1 MGWDGHVGMILMM
14 SVWAGRHLQWQNS
27 KTDQLETSVTLWLR
41 EAIVASFFNFLQW
54 EGERERQRQKEFPV
68 QFCEVAVAGVML
80 RVGCDLPCHA
90 ATCCA
95 MLPPCVL
102 WVSRLYSWDFDT
114 RHFQPTKCNCPTLW
128 AFSSPRDYWQL
139 EKTRQLLQKVD

>member
-27 KTDQLETSVTLWLR
+27 KTDQLETSVTLCL
-41 EAIVASFFNFLQW
+41 EKLLLLPSSIFFN
-54 EGERERQRQKEFPV
+54 ERDRERERESERERQKEFPV

-102 WVSRLYSWDFDT
+102 WVSRLYS
-114 RHFQPTKCNCPTLW
+114 
-128 AFSSPRDYWQL
+128 
-139 EKTRQLLQKVD
+139 